1 MQDDKDKDLEQFEN
15 RIRDERGRFQKGVS
29 GNPGGKTK
37 SDKPTPR
44 ALVKQLI
51 GAKLEANNFD
61 LLNKV
66 LDNMIQDA
74 IAGDS
79 KARNE
84 LLNRYAGLPK
94 TDDESREPIEIIVR
108 KASSPEIDDNDDSD
122 DENLI

>member
-15 RIRDERGRFQKGVS
+15 RTRDERGRFQKGVS

-37 SDKPTPR
+37 SDKLTPR

>member
-1 MQDDKDKDLEQFEN
+1 MQDDKDKDFEG
-15 RIRDERGRFQKGVS
+15 RVRDERGRFQKGVS
-29 GNPGGKTK
+29 GNPGGKVK
-37 SDKPTPR
+37 SDKQTPR

-94 TDDESREPIEIIVR
+94 SDDENREPIEIIVR
-108 KASSPEIDDNDDSD
+108 KASSPEIDDDDDSD